1 MTTISNNQFMVLDSW
16 ENACDDDV
24 LLNVGSNVEDE
35 ITKTPPKTPPKRES
49 NRDKNEEDLEVASL
63 TDFPS
68 LAMSKQANSGKN
80 KKGYT
85 IMHIPQKS
93 YKEVKQEEIKSKR
106 TEAFEKLANKD
117 SLSDRLYKTSICR
130 SVLNKEECLHGSKC
144 RFAHSLEELRTSC
157 CLFGKD
163 CRFVKCINDSWT
175 NMGNKMCTHMHP
187 DESRQDFLTR
197 IGVDISNIPKD
208 ETKVVPKV
216 VPKVE
221 AKDDAK
227 IEPKDDAKI
236 ELKIESK
243 IEPNIESNIEP
254 NIEPKVTSPRTPS
267 KKFPHPIEK
276 VANAIKS
283 KTYGEGDAE
292 IKETVIRVPAALSQ
306 QALEMALKSGMQC
319 FRVEVI

>member
-16 ENACDDDV
+16 ENACDNDV
-24 LLNVGSNVEDE
+24 VLNVGSNVENK
-35 ITKTPPKTPPKRES
+35 ITKTPPKRES
-49 NRDKNEEDLEVASL
+49 NCDKNEEDLEIASL

-68 LAMSKQANSGKN
+68 LAMSKQENSGKN

-117 SLSDRLYKTSICR
+117 SISDRLYKTSICK

-175 NMGNKMCTHMHP
+175 NMGNKMCSHMHP

-197 IGVDISNIPKD
+197 IGVDISNIPK
-208 ETKVVPKV
+208 VA
-216 VPKVE
+216 PKVE
-221 AKDDAK
+221 AKIEPKIEAK
-227 IEPKDDAKI
+227 IEPKI
-236 ELKIESK
+236 TS
-243 IEPNIESNIEP
+243 PS
-254 NIEPKVTSPRTPS
+254 SPRTPS

-292 IKETVIRVPAALSQ
+292 IKETVIRLPAALSQ
-306 QALEMALKSGMQC
+306 QALEMARKSGMQY

>member
-24 LLNVGSNVEDE
+24 ALNIPSNMEDE
-35 ITKTPPKTPPKRES
+35 ITKSTPKTPPKTPPKTLMRES
-49 NRDKNEEDLEVASL
+49 KTPPKRESKNDQNDEDLEVASL

-68 LAMSKQANSGKN
+68 LAMSKQTNSGKN

-93 YKEVKQEEIKSKR
+93 YKEMKHEEIKSKR
-106 TEAFEKLANKD
+106 TEAFEKLANKE

-130 SVLNKEECLHGSKC
+130 SVINNEECLHGAKC

-197 IGVDISNIPKD
+197 IGVDISNIPKV
-208 ETKVVPKV
+208 EA
-216 VPKVE
+216 KVE
-221 AKDDAK
+221 AKVA
-227 IEPKDDAKI
+227 
-236 ELKIESK
+236 S
-243 IEPNIESNIEP
+243 
-254 NIEPKVTSPRTPS
+254 SPGSPVTPS

-283 KTYGEGDAE
+283 KTYVEDDPE